1 MDVMFIILLGV
12 LGLILL
18 TMILGSFFT
27 VETAQVAVITRFGKF
42 LRVAD
47 PGLNWKFPYIDTVAG
62 VVSLR
67 VNQISLTMETKTK
80 DNVFVTIPIS
90 VQNRVRPEKVFDA
103 YYKLSDPT
111 AQIKS
116 YVEQVILGHV
126 PGMTLDEVFASQSS
140 IAAAVKQE
148 LDADMATFGFEIV
161 NVLVT
166 DIVPDQ
172 KVKSAMNDINA
183 AQREQVAANARGEAE
198 KILVVKKAEA
208 ESESKALQG
217 QGIANQRK
225 AIIEGLQSSTVA
237 GSNWVFPANVTVA
250 LNAPLGQVS
259 GVTVDSHGNVYLAD
273 LGNARIFAVSPTGG
287 IRIVAGNGTPGFSGD
302 GGPATAASLSSPYG
316 MAVDALG
323 NLFIADWGNARI
335 RKVTP
340 SGVITTVAGGGTA
353 DPSRL
358 RMSPTS
364 RPVPTSKTQ
373 RVAWLP
379 AFCMP
384 QEHFAGIANSQP
396 GNTTPGA
403 HRFWDDGGARACVRA
418 REPAFRW
425 RD

>member
-1 MDVMFIILLGV
+1 MDPIVMILLGLLAV
-12 LGLILL
+12 ILL
-18 TMILGSFFT
+18 TLILGSFFT
-27 VETAQVAVITRFGKF
+27 VNTAQVAVITRFGKF

-47 PGLNWKFPYIDTVAG
+47 PGLNWKMPYFDTVAG

-148 LDADMATFGFEIV
+148 LDSDMATFGFEIV

-208 ESESKALQG
+208 EAESKALQG

-225 AIIEGLQSSTVA
+225 AIIEGLQVSIEQFQKVVDGASSRDVMQLVMVTQYFDTLKSIGESDKTNTLFLSHSPGSVKDVSEQIMDSMLVA
-237 GSNWVFPANVTVA
+237 GQAK
-250 LNAPLGQVS
+250 G
-259 GVTVDSHGNVYLAD
+259 
-273 LGNARIFAVSPTGG
+273 
-287 IRIVAGNGTPGFSGD
+287 
-302 GGPATAASLSSPYG
+302 
-316 MAVDALG
+316 
-323 NLFIADWGNARI
+323 
-335 RKVTP
+335 
-340 SGVITTVAGGGTA
+340 
-353 DPSRL
+353 
-358 RMSPTS
+358 
-364 RPVPTSKTQ
+364 
-373 RVAWLP
+373 
-379 AFCMP
+379 
-384 QEHFAGIANSQP
+384 
-396 GNTTPGA
+396 
-403 HRFWDDGGARACVRA
+403 
-418 REPAFRW
+418 
-425 RD
+425 